1 MTHRD
6 IQKAAAASADLFCE
20 VTDCYDEYEVG
31 RHVGYTKGFVDGDQ
45 WRIDSVWH
53 KPNEQPKRN
62 RVYLAQMGEEA
73 FDTFYD
79 SNNWESFSKGLNIT
93 RWAYIEDLLPEDNK

>member
-1 MTHRD
+1 MTQEQ
-6 IQKAAAASADLFCE
+6 IKEAAGNYSGSAFGFTAS
-20 VTDCYDEYEVG
+20 T
-31 RHVGYTKGFVDGDQ
+31 VDAQNRAFITGAK
-45 WRIDSVWH
+45 WRIESVWH
-53 KPNEQPKRN
+53 KPDEQPKRN